1 MDRCG
6 GLALPSL
13 IARQRQYCP
22 WEGMPMR
29 LNGMNKINHFRY
41 IASRQIM
48 AVCTLATL
56 ALACGVMPVH
66 AQVLSKGAT
75 AGTKL
80 PDGTILD
87 IQIEGNSSVG
97 TDEVIRKLAS
107 RVGRPLERKLIEKDI
122 RTLLES
128 QWFSDVQPFYDK
140 SEKGDGYVLI
150 FKVREMPLVGRVE
163 YRGRKALKLS
173 KLEEVTG
180 IKAGGRADAIKARLG
195 VAALERLYHEKGH
208 QKAKVDLIS
217 GGKPDDKD
225 VIYEIFEGPKFMVS
239 HVDFLGNSYASDA
252 VLKTK
257 ITSKPPKLMLIGGAF
272 SREDMEE
279 DARKL
284 REYYQGQGFFEI
296 AISAVD
302 EPGSDLGH
310 RNVTF
315 VISEGPQYKV
325 RSIKFEGMKKI
336 DEPTLRHGLAL
347 HSNLPFRDEYRDS
360 DKKKI
365 IEKYGDIG
373 CIDARIDVEPKFTQE
388 PGIVDLLYKI
398 DEGEQYLLG
407 EIIVKGNDRTREKV
421 VRREAAMAG
430 LVPGEPLNVNLM
442 QKFQKRLE
450 GTQYFVSSPEM
461 GKPLNIGITNR
472 RPHDKPYGEG
482 VIPGLNLAGL
492 TRMQDPGDELPSSVG
507 TRPLGSPAE
516 ASNPPI
522 RIAQA
527 PPAGNALAQPSDSGA
542 ILDGTLPPGLPPA
555 DGIVIQGSPPQSI
568 ITVPGAVAVPPG
580 TPGSSSTVPPESIP
594 GAAPLGAGE
603 PPGTFPDLPGMNMN
617 DVGPDRQEP
626 FANRSFADITTNL
639 EEAPTGKFMFGLG
652 ASSFGGLSG
661 NFIVHEKNFD
671 IFNVPKSWRDVT
683 NGQAFRG
690 GGQEF
695 RFEASPGTNIN
706 RMLVSYRNPY
716 VMDLPISLN
725 VSGYGFTRAYP
736 NWNEKRGGGRFSLG
750 RQFGT
755 SIYADVA
762 MRVEDVNFYGYAS
775 PTPSEYLAASG
786 NTFLASLRPSITF
799 DNRNDPVAPNKGQ
812 YFQAAFEQGWGTF
825 TYPKVELEGRKYYTV
840 WQRPDGSGKQTF
852 TMRGF
857 FGLTGTGTPVYERFF
872 AGDFR
877 SMRGFAYRGVGPY
890 VFNQNIGGVMSAIGS
905 VEYQFPWTANDK
917 LHQVVFSDFGNVEK
931 DYSFTT
937 FRLAVGTGVRVV
949 IPQFGP
955 YPLAFDF
962 AYPICKGPDDK
973 QRLFTF
979 FIGAFW

>member
-1 MDRCG
+1 
-6 GLALPSL
+6 
-13 IARQRQYCP
+13 
-22 WEGMPMR
+22 MR
-29 LNGMNKINHFRY
+29 LNGMHKINTYRT
-41 IASRQIM
+41 ISSRQIM
-48 AVCTLATL
+48 AACIVASVAVLCREPLAS
-56 ALACGVMPVH
+56 
-66 AQVLSKGAT
+66 AQTAPKGAS

-80 PDGTILD
+80 PEGTILD
-87 IQIEGNSSVG
+87 IQIEGNQSVG
-97 TDEVIRKLAS
+97 TEEVLRKLAS

-122 RTLLES
+122 RALLES

-150 FKVREMPLVGRVE
+150 FKVREMPLVGKVE
-163 YRGRKALKLS
+163 YRGRKGLKLS

-195 VAALERLYHEKGH
+195 VAALERLYHEKGY
-208 QKAKVDLIS
+208 QKANVELLAGD
-217 GGKPDDKD
+217 KPEDKD
-225 VIYEIFEGPKFMVS
+225 VIYEIFEGPKFTVS
-239 HVDFLGNSYASDA
+239 HVDFLGNTYASDA
-252 VLKTK
+252 VLRTK
-257 ITSKPPKLMLIGGAF
+257 ISSKPPKLGLIGGSF

-310 RNVTF
+310 RKVSF

-336 DEPTLRHGLAL
+336 EEATLREGLAL
-347 HSNLPFRDEYRDS
+347 HSNLPFRDEYRDA

-407 EIIVKGNDRTREKV
+407 EIIVKGNDRSREKV
-421 VRREAAMAG
+421 VRREAEMAG

-450 GTQYFVSSPEM
+450 GTQYFVTSPEM
-461 GKPLNIGITNR
+461 GRPLNIGITNR

-492 TRMQDPGDELPSSVG
+492 TRLQDPGDELPSSAG
-507 TRPLGSPAE
+507 TRPLGAPAE
-516 ASNPPI
+516 ASDAPV

-527 PPAGNALAQPSDSGA
+527 PSANSVLGQPGDSGA
-542 ILDGTLPPGLPPA
+542 ILDGTLPPALPPA
-555 DGIVIQGSPPQSI
+555 SGNVIQGAPPSV
-568 ITVPGAVAVPPG
+568 ITVPGEIVVPPE
-580 TPGSSSTVPPESIP
+580 TPGSSATVAPDSIP

-603 PPGTFPDLPGMNMN
+603 PPGTFPDIPGMNMN

-652 ASSFGGLSG
+652 ASSYGGLSG

-671 IFNVPKSWRDVT
+671 IFNIPKSWRDVT

-695 RFEASPGTNIN
+695 RFEASPGTQIN
-706 RMLVSYRNPY
+706 RMLVSFRDPY

-725 VSGYGFTRAYP
+725 VSGYAFTRAYP

-750 RQFGT
+750 RQWPCVWRTST
-755 SIYADVA
+755 SIDMPLQRRPNIWLPVGI
-762 MRVEDVNFYGYAS
+762 RSWRRCVRAS
-775 PTPSEYLAASG
+775 HLITATTLLHRIKVSIFKPLSNKAGAVLPTPKWNLKAG
-786 NTFLASLRPSITF
+786 NTIPC
-799 DNRNDPVAPNKGQ
+799 
-812 YFQAAFEQGWGTF
+812 
-825 TYPKVELEGRKYYTV
+825 GR
-840 WQRPDGSGKQTF
+840 
-852 TMRGF
+852 
-857 FGLTGTGTPVYERFF
+857 GLTVRASRHSPCV
-872 AGDFR
+872 D
-877 SMRGFAYRGVGPY
+877 S
-890 VFNQNIGGVMSAIGS
+890 SA
-905 VEYQFPWTANDK
+905 
-917 LHQVVFSDFGNVEK
+917 
-931 DYSFTT
+931 
-937 FRLAVGTGVRVV
+937 
-949 IPQFGP
+949 
-955 YPLAFDF
+955 
-962 AYPICKGPDDK
+962 
-973 QRLFTF
+973 
-979 FIGAFW
+979 